1 MATIRVWWKLNGR
14 VDGDLFPAYS
24 LWEDVRKYINDNS
37 FGDGNKPGTTRIHVR
52 PRFRARL
59 TVG

>member
-1 MATIRVWWKLNGR
+1 MATIRVWWKLNGG
-14 VDGDLFPAYS
+14 VDGDLFPADWKWS
-24 LWEDVRKYINDNS
+24 ELREYIRARRPDP
-37 FGDGNKPGTTRIHVR
+37 KPTPEQIHVR